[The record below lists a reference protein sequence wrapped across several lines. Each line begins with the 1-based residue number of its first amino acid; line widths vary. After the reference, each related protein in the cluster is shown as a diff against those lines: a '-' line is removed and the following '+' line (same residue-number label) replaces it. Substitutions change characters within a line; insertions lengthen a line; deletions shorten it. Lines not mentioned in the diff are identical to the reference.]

1 MATRVPASERTRE
14 ELRGLIAGRRVSRD
28 ERSALL
34 RLATRLIVEEALE
47 AEVEDAL
54 DRGYHAHGAAPGA
67 GYRNGYR
74 TARLKT
80 AEGPIAYAAPQVADR
95 DEPFRSA
102 LRAGLEGRTEALEDL
117 AVELFARGLSTRDI
131 ADVFTDRDGRQLLSR
146 AAVSQLSERLWAEY
160 QAFAQR
166 DLAEHDIVYLF
177 VDGIAE
183 RLRPGQPREP
193 VLAAWGIAR
202 DGRKVLLHLM
212 AGSREDVQTVQAFF
226 QDMRV
231 RGLND
236 PLLVVT
242 DGAPG
247 IIRAAEE
254 CFPTRRSSA
263 LPRAPDA

>member
-1 MATRVPASERTRE
+1 MEGRLAS
-14 ELRGLIAGRRVSRD
+14 SD

-54 DRGYHAHGAAPGA
+54 DRGYYAHGAAPGA

-102 LRAGLEGRTEALEDL
+102 LRAGLQGRTEALEDL

-212 AGSREDVQTVQAFF
+212 AGSREDVETVRAFF
-226 QDMRV
+226 QDMRA
-231 RGLND
+231 RGLT
-236 PLLVVT
+236 P
-242 DGAPG
+242 
-247 IIRAAEE
+247 
-254 CFPTRRSSA
+254 CWW
-263 LPRAPDA
+263 